1 IPAAEYALQ
10 KAAGLDATNVDINYF
25 LALVELRLG
34 RSARA
39 KESFERALA
48 RKPDF
53 AWAHYRLGECL
64 QKEGDIAGAIRAVR
78 EAVRLKPD
86 LVSAHCYLAELLLS
100 RNQSAEAFRQIEL

>member
-1 IPAAEYALQ
+1 MSASSWRFWATS
-10 KAAGLDATNVDINYF
+10 GLDANNVDINYF

-53 AWAHYRLGECL
+53 AWAHYRLGELGFDYSGFASGSWQDLCPACKRKTL
-64 QKEGDIAGAIRAVR
+64 AGAQLRQKEAARG
-78 EAVRLKPD
+78 
-86 LVSAHCYLAELLLS
+86 
-100 RNQSAEAFRQIEL
+100 